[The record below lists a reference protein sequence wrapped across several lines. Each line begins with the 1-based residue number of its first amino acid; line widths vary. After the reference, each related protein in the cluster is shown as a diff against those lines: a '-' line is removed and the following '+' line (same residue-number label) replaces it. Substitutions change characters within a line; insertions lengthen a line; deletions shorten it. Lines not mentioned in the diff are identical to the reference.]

1 MFDQQFIDEL
11 SKRIDQLIAKSIPPG
26 FVGSFLRGEVPDG
39 WLMLNGQKVYQKVH
53 ANLYGYLSKL
63 SQLSKGSDSTGAYV
77 TLPDLDGRVLQ
88 GTNDPVKVGQLLE
101 ASLPNITGEFAQ
113 KTGSWTGGFLCEEGH
128 LATGAFKKGVS
139 TTTHGMTFGV
149 ATCNALGFNA
159 SQADATYSGST
170 FQPRAGLTLLC
181 IKT

>member
-1 MFDQQFIDEL
+1 MSDQQFIDEL

-77 TLPDLDGRVLQ
+77 SLPDFDGRVIQ

-101 ASLPNITGEFAQ
+101 ASLPNI
-113 KTGSWTGGFLCEEGH
+113 
-128 LATGAFKKGVS
+128 
-139 TTTHGMTFGV
+139 
-149 ATCNALGFNA
+149 
-159 SQADATYSGST
+159 SGST
-170 FQPRAGLTLLC
+170 ARFNGINYLDESKRSGAFRQSVHELGNATWGGQGGGAVATFVFNAKDSNALYDGSTNQPAAGLTLLC
-181 IKT
+181 IKF

>member
-1 MFDQQFIDEL
+1 MSDQQFIDEL

-101 ASLPNITGEFAQ
+101 ASLPNIIGKVAGTIQWSDKAEGAFYAL
-113 KTGSWTGGFLCEEGH
+113 TDGSSGISTGGY
-128 LATGAFKKGVS
+128 ARAFY
-139 TTTHGMTFGV
+139 
-149 ATCNALGFNA
+149 GFDA
-159 SQADATYSGST
+159 SRSDATFSGSKL
-170 FQPRAGLTLLC
+170 QASAGLTLLC

>member
-1 MFDQQFIDEL
+1 MSDQQFIDEL

-101 ASLPNITGEFAQ
+101 ASLPNITGSTIIQEGSN
-113 KTGSWTGGFLCEEGH
+113 TGLLWPE
-128 LATGAFKKGVS
+128 AIVTGAFVKGDASKGSPVGAKGYPGNHLNLDAS
-139 TTTHGMTFGV
+139 Q
-149 ATCNALGFNA
+149 CNAL
-159 SQADATYSGST
+159 YSGT
-170 FQPRAGLTLLC
+170 TNQPKAGLTLLC
-181 IKT
+181 IKF